1 MENQQKTQGIKP
13 KADENQQFLT
23 DIAQGIKEEFRTK
36 SHKKRVK
43 GLKGRKKLMVEAL
56 ISKLGIV
63 SDACKV
69 TGVPRRTHYQ
79 WLKDDPRYKEAT
91 EDAEQVLKDIG
102 EKALIGLLIEKNPS
116 AVLHFNKTKN
126 RDRGYGDHI
135 TQEEVGEK
143 MNKIDKIELRVC
155 KTREDVEF
163 FEEYDKREKEKSK
176 TNNRL

>member
-1 MENQQKTQGIKP
+1 MGAQQNPTKNILKKNENS
-13 KADENQQFLT
+13 QFLT

-43 GLKGRKKLMVEAL
+43 GLRGRKKLMIDAL

-63 SDACKV
+63 SDACRV

-79 WLKDDPRYKEAT
+79 WLKDDPKYREAT
-91 EDAEQVLKDIG
+91 EDGEQVLKDIG
-102 EKALIGLLIEKNPS
+102 EKALIGLIIEKNPQ

-135 TQEEVGEK
+135 TKEEIGEK
-143 MNKIDKIELRVC
+143 INKVDKIELRVC

-163 FEEYDKREKEKSK
+163 YEGYDKWEKENSEI
-176 TNNRL
+176 NNEL

>member
-1 MENQQKTQGIKP
+1 MGTQQNPTKNSLKNKENF
-13 KADENQQFLT
+13 QFLT

-43 GLKGRKKLMVEAL
+43 GLRGRKKLMVDAL

-63 SDACKV
+63 SDACRV

-79 WLKDDPRYKEAT
+79 WLKDDQKYKEAT

-102 EKALIGLLIEKNPS
+102 EKALIGLIIEKNPQ

-143 MNKIDKIELRVC
+143 KNKIDKIEVEIC

-163 FEEYDKREKEKSK
+163 YKEYDKWEKEKG
-176 TNNRL
+176 N